1 MPLLA
6 VATAAAV
13 AGACVQSATGFGYAL
28 VLGPAVFAALTATE
42 AVTALLVAGL
52 ALNLLMLAGEGRRPR
67 VRWHDVLPMLAAAV
81 PATVAGVLVL
91 RAVEKPALQVAVGV
105 TVVVAVAVQAR
116 PRLARREL
124 VPAAAYPVGAVA
136 GVLTTSTTVNGPP
149 LLLWLQAR
157 GAEPGEIRDS
167 LAASFLVLS
176 VAGTAALVAI
186 DGADG
191 AFHAGALALLLP
203 ATALGHALGRAVHAR
218 LDPGR
223 FRQLTLALALAAGL
237 ASLAAGLVPS

>member
-1 MPLLA
+1 MLLA

-13 AGACVQSATGFGYAL
+13 AGGCVQSATGFGYAL

-52 ALNLLMLAGEGRRPR
+52 GLNLLMLAGEGRTPR
-67 VRWHDVLPMLAAAV
+67 VRWHDVGPMLAAAV
-81 PATVAGVLVL
+81 PATVGGVLVL

-105 TVVVAVAVQAR
+105 AVLAAVAVQAR
-116 PRLARREL
+116 PRPAAREL
-124 VPAAAYPVGAVA
+124 APATAYPVGAVA
-136 GVLTTSTTVNGPP
+136 GLLTTSTSVNGPP

-157 GAEPGEIRDS
+157 GAEPSEIRDS

-186 DGADG
+186 GGADS
-191 AFHAGALALLLP
+191 AFDAGALALLIP
-203 ATALGHALGRAVHAR
+203 ATAAGHALGRAVHER
-218 LDPGR
+218 LDPAR
-223 FRQLTLALALAAGL
+223 FRAVTLILAAVAGL
-237 ASLAAGLVPS
+237 ASLAAGLV

>member
-52 ALNLLMLAGEGRRPR
+52 ALNLLMLAGEGRRPV

-105 TVVVAVAVQAR
+105 AVIAAVAVQAR
-116 PRLARREL
+116 PRTAPRQLSA
-124 VPAAAYPVGAVA
+124 AAAYPVGAVA
-136 GVLTTSTTVNGPP
+136 GLLTTSTSVNGPP

-157 GAEPGEIRDS
+157 GAAPSEIRDS

-186 DGADG
+186 DGAG
-191 AFHAGALALLLP
+191 SAFDAGALALLVP
-203 ATALGHALGRAVHAR
+203 ATALGHGLGRAVHGR
-218 LDPGR
+218 LDPAR
-223 FRQLTLALALAAGL
+223 FRQVTLAVALLAGL
-237 ASLAAGLVPS
+237 ASLAAGLLPA